1 MALAQVFSCKFC
13 EIFKIIYFTKHLQ
26 EIISGE
32 TKTIS
37 KLELCITY
45 AKYYY
50 SLREPGND
58 RSPSSLSF

>member
-1 MALAQVFSCKFC
+1 MALAQVFSCKYC
-13 EIFKIIYFTKHLQ
+13 EIFKIIYFTKHLR

-32 TKTIS
+32 TKMIS

-45 AKYYY
+45 AEYYY
-50 SLREPGND
+50 CLREPRND